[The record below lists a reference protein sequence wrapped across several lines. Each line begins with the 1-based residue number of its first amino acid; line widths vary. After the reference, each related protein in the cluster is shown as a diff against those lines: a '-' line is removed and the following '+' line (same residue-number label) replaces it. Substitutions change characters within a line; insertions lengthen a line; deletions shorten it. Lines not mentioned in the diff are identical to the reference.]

1 MSSNRLQ
8 EMREKSRKRKEL
20 LKHSLG
26 RQVVLWKLFMIINF
40 VEVFDGVYE
49 TSWILQC
56 CAYL

>member
-26 RQVVLWKLFMIINF
+26 RHYSIGRLIFIKFFSIFML
-40 VEVFDGVYE
+40 VEVLNGVYE
-49 TSWILQC
+49 TLGIF
-56 CAYL
+56 

>member
-26 RQVVLWKLFMIINF
+26 RQVDLWKLLMIINF
-40 VEVFDGVYE
+40 VEVLDGVYE
-49 TSWILQC
+49 TWWIL
-56 CAYL
+56 

>member
-26 RQVVLWKLFMIINF
+26 RHYRQVDLHKIINIF
-40 VEVFDGVYE
+40 MLVEVLIGVYE
-49 TSWILQC
+49 TLGIL
-56 CAYL
+56 